1 VGIARDTLPA
11 PSAGAVLLRRRGTC
25 NDRVEE
31 EFHFLNRIL
40 GPFLRIDKADTD
52 VLSFIYPINKEGRR
66 EGGARKTYDVIIVG
80 GGPAGLTAGLYTS
93 RSRLRSVLID
103 NGLLGGQMTTTEL
116 VENYPGFPHGIAGD
130 ELSRLM
136 EEQAKRFGLE
146 MVSQYVVEVK
156 LEGDKKVVK
165 TEEGT
170 YLSDALIICTGTE
183 YRKLGV
189 PGEKEFAGKGVS
201 YCATCDGA
209 FFQGNQIVVVGGGD
223 SALTE
228 ALYLTKFVKE
238 VTIIHRREALRGTKI
253 YQEKVFENPKIK
265 MLWDSV
271 IQEIRGDNTVHSI
284 RVKNVKTG
292 KVTEHDIQGVFLFV
306 GLLPRTQF
314 LRGLVEMDEDG
325 YILTGDD
332 GETSVKGI
340 FAAGDC
346 RKKLVRQIAT
356 AVGDGATAACAVEK
370 YLELKG

>member
-1 VGIARDTLPA
+1 MSSTI
-11 PSAGAVLLRRRGTC
+11 SQIS
-25 NDRVEE
+25 
-31 EFHFLNRIL
+31 FL
-40 GPFLRIDKADTD
+40 FIDKADID
-52 VLSFIYPINKEGRR
+52 VLFCIYLLNREVRM
-66 EGGARKTYDVIIVG
+66 EGGEKKIYDVIIVG

-93 RSRLRSVLID
+93 RSRLRSILIE

-116 VENYPGFPHGIAGD
+116 VENYPGFPQGIAGD

-136 EEQAKRFGLE
+136 DEQAKRFGLE
-146 MVSQYVVEVK
+146 IVPQYVVEIK

-165 TEEGT
+165 TEEAT
-170 YLSDALIICTGTE
+170 YLCDALIICTGTE

-253 YQEKVFENPKIK
+253 YQEKVFGNPKIK
-265 MLWDSV
+265 MLWNSV
-271 IQEIRGDNTVHSI
+271 IQEIKGDRTVHSI
-284 RVKNVKTG
+284 RVKNLKTG
-292 KVTEHDIQGVFLFV
+292 EVTEHDIQGVFLFV

-314 LRGLVEMDEDG
+314 LRGLVETDEDG
-325 YILTGDD
+325 YVLTGEN

-356 AVGDGATAACAVEK
+356 AVGDGATAACAAEK
-370 YLELKG
+370 YLEMKG

>member
-1 VGIARDTLPA
+1 MEFPA
-11 PSAGAVLLRRRGTC
+11 DSPLQSDCLGSIVLLS
-25 NDRVEE
+25 ESQ
-31 EFHFLNRIL
+31 
-40 GPFLRIDKADTD
+40 PFLHIDKRDLD
-52 VLSFIYPINKEGRR
+52 VLSCIYRINKEVRM
-66 EGGARKTYDVIIVG
+66 EGGVRKTYDVVIVG

-93 RSRLRSVLID
+93 RSRLRSVLIE
-103 NGLLGGQMTTTEL
+103 NGLLGGQMTTTEN
-116 VENYPGFPHGIAGD
+116 VENYPGFPQGIAGD

-146 MVSQYVVEVK
+146 VVSEYVVEVK
-156 LEGDKKVVK
+156 LEGDKKVV
-165 TEEGT
+165 TTAERS
-170 YLSDALIICTGTE
+170 YPCDVLIICTGTE

-238 VTIIHRREALRGTKI
+238 VTIIHRRDALRGTKI
-253 YQEKVFENPKIK
+253 YQERVFANPKIK
-265 MLWDSV
+265 LLWNSA
-271 IQEIRGDNTVHSI
+271 IQEIKGGQTVQSV
-284 RVKNVKTG
+284 RVRNLKTG
-292 KVTEHDIQGVFLFV
+292 EITEHGIQGVFLFV

-314 LRGLVEMDEDG
+314 LKGLVEMDEEG
-325 YILTGDD
+325 YILTGEN

-356 AVGDGATAACAVEK
+356 AVGDGATAACAAEK

>member
-1 VGIARDTLPA
+1 MEA
-11 PSAGAVLLRRRGTC
+11 
-25 NDRVEE
+25 
-31 EFHFLNRIL
+31 
-40 GPFLRIDKADTD
+40 
-52 VLSFIYPINKEGRR
+52 
-66 EGGARKTYDVIIVG
+66 GARKNYDVVIVG

-93 RSRLRSVLID
+93 RSRLRTVLIES
-103 NGLLGGQMTTTEL
+103 GLLGGQMTNTEL
-116 VENYPGFPHGIAGD
+116 VENYPGFPQGITGD

-136 EEQAKRFGLE
+136 EEHAKRFGLE
-146 MVSQYVVEVK
+146 VVSDYVIEVK
-156 LEGDKKVVK
+156 LEGDKKVIT
-165 TEEGT
+165 TEEGS
-170 YLSDALIICTGTE
+170 YVGDILILCTGTE
-183 YRKLGV
+183 YRRLGV

-253 YQEKVFENPKIK
+253 YQERVFANPKIK
-265 MLWDSV
+265 LLWNSA
-271 IQEIRGDNTVHSI
+271 IQEIKGGQTVQSV
-284 RVKNVKTG
+284 RVKNLKTG
-292 KVTEHDIQGVFLFV
+292 EITDHEIQGVFLFV

-314 LRGLVEMDEDG
+314 LKGLVDMDEEG
-325 YILTGDD
+325 YIITSEN

-356 AVGDGATAACAVEK
+356 AVGDGANAACAAEK
-370 YLELKG
+370 YLELGG